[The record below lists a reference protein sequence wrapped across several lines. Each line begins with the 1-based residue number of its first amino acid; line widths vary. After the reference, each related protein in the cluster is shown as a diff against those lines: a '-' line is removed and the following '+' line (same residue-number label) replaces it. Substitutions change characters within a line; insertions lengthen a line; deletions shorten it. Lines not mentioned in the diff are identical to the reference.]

1 MFKILIAK
9 LTGYLAL
16 ICALGKFPMAQY
28 DVYPNPSRS
37 VSEGIPY
44 VVVIQSDLLD
54 ALATRLT
61 MPLAISDTALK
72 TPISLC
78 PVVMVKGQRCH
89 ALAHFAAP
97 MPAKLLRK
105 PVANVA
111 AQGSALVSAMDAV
124 LSGI

>member
-1 MFKILIAK
+1 MSKTRIAK
-9 LTGYLAL
+9 LTAYPAQ
-16 ICALGKFPMAQY
+16 IYVLGKTHMAQY

-37 VSEGIPY
+37 VNEGMPY

-61 MPLAISDTALK
+61 MPLAISDASMH
-72 TPISLC
+72 TPTSLC
-78 PVVMVKGQRCH
+78 PVVMVKDKRFN

-97 MPAKLLRK
+97 LPAKLLRR
-105 PVANVA
+105 PVDNVA
-111 AQGSALVSAMDAV
+111 GQGSALVSAMDAV